1 MFSVISLAGLGIGAA
16 LAGTPDR
23 VAYAT
28 DIGSIVGDVVAAP
41 DGSWV
46 AAYEAGAGQVH
57 ILDMTSWET
66 SSYAPCESSHAT
78 AMTVVEVDGEAVV
91 YVGCQ
96 DSTLTWIDTADGN
109 FGNSGSFVDL
119 EDGEVFGL
127 AEANGA
133 LILVVEQADD
143 GGNPQ
148 VHHYDPA
155 GSLNGTGNFPE
166 TLGNDGFVDIVTG
179 GDLAVIAHGGDSL
192 SKVDLGTGSP
202 SVSDGGTSLLSAVD
216 VYYTSGS
223 AFLASG
229 GEAVVA
235 FDTSANDIELLIDED
250 LVDAAGIVE
259 LTEEGEVLLAD
270 HGRSEFIVYTMGSS
284 GVPGDEEQ
292 GTIAFP
298 DSVDEDDED
307 TVVNEMVTVGDY
319 VIAGTSRGELWVLT
333 EVPWVTVGSASPSS
347 AVMGEEVSLA
357 FISDMAGDWE
367 LFLNDDT
374 TALDSGEVSADEEVT
389 AAVVVDA
396 SFGEGDNYLRVEVT
410 SDGLTGHGAAVVS
423 VDNPPS
429 QVQLYDTSLG
439 FGNSQLTL
447 SFDGV
452 DDEDLVGYEVYLT
465 TTEFSPEDY
474 PTGGPEFDGD
484 DDIDDD
490 DLSVE
495 REPGKAVTVTL
506 SPLTNGVVYYVAVR
520 ALDEGGQEGE
530 MSKVVSASPERTY
543 SAAGLS
549 GEPGGFCGT
558 ATPVGLA
565 LTLGAG
571 LLAFGRRRRGVGAAV
586 ALVGLGLGLGLGGSA
601 HAHDPKPEGAYDP
614 AKRNGSFSLRGGPI
628 ALTDSTLTDI
638 FGESGNEV
646 FWVEGGPSYTDYV
659 DVVIGIGW
667 MQELG
672 WLVTEDGQES
682 DEHDM
687 LTALPVTAGLNL
699 RLDVFDNQIL
709 VPSAGAGGD
718 VWLWRENW
726 YVNPDVGGEG
736 KISGGKYGWHW
747 NASLQLLL
755 DAFEP
760 NRASRLQARSG
771 IDDSYLVFEYRSQTV
786 GEWQSGLQFS
796 GTAWSL
802 GIKVNY

>member
-1 MFSVISLAGLGIGAA
+1 MFSAILLAGLGVGAA
-16 LAGTPDR
+16 LGGTPDR
-23 VAYAT
+23 VAFST
-28 DIGSIVGDVVAAP
+28 DIGSIVSDVVAAP

-57 ILDMTSWET
+57 VLDLTSWDT

-78 AMTVVEVDGEAVV
+78 AMTVVEVDGEAVI

-96 DSTLTWIDTADGN
+96 DSTLTWIDTADGD

-119 EDGEVFGL
+119 EDGEVLGL
-127 AEANGA
+127 AEANGDV
-133 LILVVEQADD
+133 ILVVEQADD

-148 VHHYDPA
+148 VHHYATD
-155 GSLNGTGNFPE
+155 GSLNGTGSFPE
-166 TLGNDGFVDIVTG
+166 TLGNNGFVDIASS

-192 SKVDLGTGSP
+192 SKVDLSTGSP
-202 SVSDGGTSLLSAVD
+202 SVSDGGTSLLNAVD
-216 VYYTSGS
+216 VYYTAGS

-229 GEAVVA
+229 GEAVVR
-235 FDTSANDIELLIDED
+235 FDTSANDIELVIDDD

-259 LTEEGEVLLAD
+259 LSAEGEVLLAD
-270 HGRSEFIVYTMGSS
+270 HGRGEFIVYTMGSS
-284 GVPGDEEQ
+284 GTPGDEEQ

-298 DSVDEDDED
+298 DSVEDDDED
-307 TVVNEMVTVGDY
+307 TVVNEMVEVGEY

-333 EVPWVTVGSASPSS
+333 ALPWVTVGSASPST
-347 AVMGEEVSLA
+347 AILGEEVSLA
-357 FISDMAGDWE
+357 FISDKAGDWE

-374 TALDSGEVSADEEVT
+374 TAIDGGELSADEEVT
-389 AAVVVDA
+389 ATVVVDT
-396 SFGEGDNYLRVEVT
+396 SFAEGDNYLRVEVT

-452 DDEDLVGYEVYLT
+452 DDEDLLGYQVYLM

-484 DDIDDD
+484 DDIDED

-495 REPGKAVTVTL
+495 RAPGASVTVTL

-530 MSKVVSASPERTY
+530 MSKVVSASPEQTY
-543 SAAGLS
+543 GAAELA
-549 GEPGGFCGT
+549 GEQGGFCGT
-558 ATPVGLA
+558 AAPVGVA
-565 LTLGAG
+565 LTLCGG
-571 LLAFGRRRRGVGAAV
+571 LLALGRRRRWLGGAAAV
-586 ALVGLGLGLGLGGSA
+586 LLGLGTSGVA
-601 HAHDPKPEGAYDP
+601 QAHDPKSDSDVHNAD
-614 AKRNGSFSLRGGPI
+614 RNGSFSLRGGPI
-628 ALTDSTLTDI
+628 ALTDSTLTSV

-646 FWVEGGPSYTDYV
+646 FWLEGGPSYTDYV
-659 DVVIGIGW
+659 DVIIGIGW

-672 WLVTEDGQES
+672 WLVTADGDES

-687 LTALPVTAGLNL
+687 ITALPLTAGLNL
-699 RLDVFDNQIL
+699 RLDVLENQIL
-709 VPSAGAGGD
+709 VPSVGAGGD
-718 VWLWRENW
+718 MWLWRENW
-726 YVNPDVGGEG
+726 YVNPDIGGEG
-736 KISGGKYGWHW
+736 KLSGGKYGWHW

-771 IDDSYLVFEYRSQTV
+771 IDDSYLVFEYRSQEV
-786 GEWQSGLQFS
+786 GAWQSGLQFS
-796 GTAWSL
+796 GTSWSL